1 DVTARKEAEARIA
14 HMAHYDALTDLPN
27 RAAFN
32 ECFAAT
38 LERAAR
44 EKESFALVSIDLDR
58 FKEINDVFGHETG
71 DQTLRTIS
79 ERLQAA
85 AEGAFLAR
93 LGGDEFAVIAR
104 GGGEPASSAEF
115 AERLMAAVA
124 DEVEIGG
131 HKLKVGLSIG
141 IAIYPTDGTD
151 ASALIG
157 NADAAL
163 YRAKTGGRGSDPF
176 LQGDT
181 DQRPRAGP
189 AVAHGPP

>member
-1 DVTARKEAEARIA
+1 
-14 HMAHYDALTDLPN
+14 
-27 RAAFN
+27 RA
-32 ECFAAT
+32 
-38 LERAAR
+38 
-44 EKESFALVSIDLDR
+44 
-58 FKEINDVFGHETG
+58 
-71 DQTLRTIS
+71 LRTIS
-79 ERLQAA
+79 GRLQTA

-93 LGGDEFAVIAR
+93 LGGDEFALIVR
-104 GGGEPASSAEF
+104 GGAQPASSAEL

-131 HKLKVGLSIG
+131 HRLKVGLSIG

-157 NADAAL
+157 HADAAPH
-163 YRAKTGGRGSDPF
+163 RAHTGGRGSDPF